1 MAAPTPETLTAVAD
15 ALYEAG
21 WALNPEHAAKMAA
34 VALGALPTG
43 DAPAPGASC
52 GARYCTADAQIGPHR
67 HGDGVITP
75 LKPERKA
82 MEEAARDAYTA
93 AVNERRLG
101 EVWVDVV
108 DAVLKANPA
117 VVPQY
122 GARRAHDGHVVFAA
136 LDREAVNRFI
146 KDKPLWYTPFAD
158 NETFTV
164 VVRAAPIEQPWA
176 AVTS

>member
-21 WALNPEHAAKMAA
+21 WALNPGHAAKMAA
-34 VALGALPTG
+34 VALGALPGG
-43 DAPAPGASC
+43 DTPAPGASC

-82 MEEAARDAYTA
+82 MEDAARDAYTT

-122 GARRAHDGHVVFAA
+122 GARRDHDDHVVLTA
-136 LDREAVNRFI
+136 LDRSAVDRFI
-146 KDKPLWYTPFAD
+146 KDKPLWYTPVAE

-164 VVRAAPIEQPWA
+164 VVRAAPIEQAWTE
-176 AVTS
+176 VTS